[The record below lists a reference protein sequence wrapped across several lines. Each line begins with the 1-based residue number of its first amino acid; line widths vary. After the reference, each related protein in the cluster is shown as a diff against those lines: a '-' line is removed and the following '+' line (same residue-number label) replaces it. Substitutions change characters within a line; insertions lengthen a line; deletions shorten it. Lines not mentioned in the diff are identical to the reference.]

1 MKCPVCCSSD
11 LESLFSLRA
20 PLYQHPLDC
29 YIDQRTKTLDYAI
42 CNYCGHSFMHGYDL
56 DELLEIYEDKY
67 YTPCVDATS
76 KDLFFLEAYSNFLD
90 QFSID
95 PRKTS
100 FLEVGCSMGIVLELI
115 ASQIPAARFIG
126 VDPDKRNIQH
136 AASRAVESLSE
147 YFLGFYPIVPPRE
160 VLNALEDVHVYSRHV
175 IEHVED
181 PVLLIDSMRNLPGL
195 ASVTLETPCSDYYLK
210 SKNPLDPFHVEHL
223 HVFSRKSA
231 SLLFGSD
238 DSAFS
243 TVNQFGDI
251 ILSISDR
258 AALSCNAGNDNV
270 LSSATGIHH
279 SDDPAGLMMG
289 LQAALSA
296 KRQRVDEYSSSS
308 KDYIFWGCGS
318 KCSGLLA
325 MEMNPSAIFDGN
337 INKCGKFM
345 PGYRNAIRYAT
356 RESLVDY
363 QACDL
368 VISTSFADSVMQSIE
383 LMGLKFSSVSV
394 L

>member
-11 LESLFSLRA
+11 LESLFSLQA

-29 YIDQRTKTLDYAI
+29 YINQRTKTLDYAI

-56 DELLEIYEDKY
+56 GELLGIYEDKY

-76 KDLFFLEAYSNFLD
+76 KDIFFLAAYSKFLG

-95 PRKTS
+95 PHKTC
-100 FLEVGCSMGIVLELI
+100 FLEVGCSMGTVLELI
-115 ASQIPAARFIG
+115 ASQISAARFIG
-126 VDPDKRNIQH
+126 VDPDKKNIQH
-136 AASRAVESLSE
+136 AASRAAGSLAE
-147 YFLGFYPIVPPRE
+147 YFLGFYPTVPPKE
-160 VLNALEDVHVYSRHV
+160 ILNTLEDVHVYSRHV

-181 PVLLIDSMRNLPGL
+181 PMSLIDSMRNLSGS
-195 ASVTLETPCSDYYLK
+195 ASVTLETPCSDYYVKNK
-210 SKNPLDPFHVEHL
+210 SPLDPFHVEHL

-231 SLLFGSD
+231 NLLFGSD
-238 DSAFS
+238 ASAFAN
-243 TVNQFGDI
+243 VNQFGDI

-258 AALSCNAGNDNV
+258 VALNCNAGDDNV
-270 LSSATGIHH
+270 FDATTGFHH
-279 SDDPAGLMMG
+279 SDDPAGLMKG

-296 KRQRVDEYSSSS
+296 KRQRVDEYSSSL

-318 KCSGLLA
+318 KCSGLLE
-325 MEMNPSAIFDGN
+325 MGMNPSAIFDGN

-345 PGYRNAIRYAT
+345 PGYRHAIRHAS
-356 RESLVDY
+356 REALVDY
-363 QACDL
+363 QVCDL
-368 VISTSFADSVMQSIE
+368 VVSTSFADSVMESIE